1 MDNDILARPRHIEN
15 ETPARTPH
23 PWEKFYPAGVDW
35 HAPIATG
42 TVPALL
48 ATAAARWGDN
58 PAIEYRDRKISFTA
72 LAALVDRMAA
82 GLLLEGV
89 RAGRTVALFLPNT
102 PWHSVCFFAVL
113 KTGAR
118 LAHISPLDAPREI
131 AHKMADS
138 GADILITTDLGGLG
152 AASGK
157 FLEMGLARTV
167 FVGSDIFW
175 GGPETPGVAYGGAIR
190 ALETVLTDEL
200 PDAWPAVRPED
211 LALLQYTGGTTGMPK
226 GAMLTHA
233 NMTAATNIYLAWRDG
248 MFQEPGSQRVIAVLP
263 MFHIYALIVILL
275 VNISDGNEI
284 LLRPRFDVQAT
295 LRDIEEKRATS
306 FPAVPTML
314 IAMLNE
320 PGVAAR
326 DLSSLRMVGSGG
338 APMPHEV
345 GQQVEA
351 LFKQRMRGGWG
362 MTETVAAGTRI
373 PVDVAPRPGLIGTP
387 LCGVDM
393 RIVSLT
399 DPKKVLGFDEVGE
412 IAIRGPNITAGYWK
426 QDRLNEESFADRFF
440 LTGDIGTMDRDG
452 LFTIV
457 DRKKRMII
465 SGGFNVYPA
474 MIENAMYEH
483 PDIEETIVI
492 GVPDAYRG
500 EAAKAFVKMKAA
512 TEPLTL
518 EALRE
523 FLKDRVGKHELPAL
537 LEVRD
542 ALPKS
547 AVGKL
552 LASKLVDEERARAGA
567 PS

>member
-1 MDNDILARPRHIEN
+1 MDNDTLARPRQTHDY
-15 ETPARTPH
+15 PAGRTPH
-23 PWEKFYPAGVDW
+23 PWEKLYPADVHWD
-35 HAPIATG
+35 APIATG
-42 TVPALL
+42 TVHGLL
-48 ATAAARWGDN
+48 DEAAMRWVGK
-58 PAIEYRDRKISFTA
+58 PAIEYRDRQISFSA

-102 PWHSVCFFAVL
+102 PWHTVCFFAVL

-118 LAHISPLDAPREI
+118 LAHLSPLDAPREI

-138 GADILITTDLGGLG
+138 GADILITTDLGGMG
-152 AASGK
+152 AAASR
-157 FLEMGLARTV
+157 FVDMGLARTV
-167 FVGSDIFW
+167 FVGGDAYW
-175 GGPETPGVAYGGAIR
+175 GGQETPGVAYGGAIR
-190 ALETVLTDEL
+190 ALESVLTDEL
-200 PDAWPAVRPED
+200 PDAWPMVRPED

-233 NMTAATNIYLAWRDG
+233 NLTGATSIYGAWRDG
-248 MFQEPGSQRVIAVLP
+248 MFATPGSQRVIAVLP
-263 MFHIYALIVILL
+263 MFHIYALVVILL

-284 LLRPRFDVQAT
+284 LLRPRFDIQAT

-314 IAMLNE
+314 IAILNE
-320 PGVAAR
+320 PGVASR
-326 DLSSLRMVGSGG
+326 DLSSLAMIGSGG

-362 MTETVAAGTRI
+362 MTETAAAGSRI

-393 RIVSLT
+393 RIVSLS
-399 DPKKVLGFDEVGE
+399 DPTQVLGFDEVGE
-412 IAIRGPNITAGYWK
+412 IAIRGPNISGGYWN
-426 QDRLNEESFADRFF
+426 QDKLNAESFADGFF
-440 LTGDIGTMDRDG
+440 LTGDIGTMDSDG

-465 SGGFNVYPA
+465 SGGFNVYPN

-492 GVPDAYRG
+492 GVPDPYRG
-500 EAAKAFVKMKAA
+500 EAAKAFVKMKAGA
-512 TEPLTL
+512 EPLTL
-518 EALRE
+518 EGLRE
-523 FLKDRVGKHELPAL
+523 FLRDRVGKHELPAH
-537 LEVRD
+537 LELRD
-542 ALPKS
+542 SLPKS

-552 LASKLVDEERARAGA
+552 QASKLVDEERARAGA
-567 PS
+567 TS